1 MGESR
6 PVKVSAALYE
16 QLKERATKQDI
27 TIQETLKS
35 TLDASRATIEQLNR
49 EQQRLKRRLE
59 EEKNKLAA
67 QNNNAQATHRDL
79 LAKGEQIDSLRSH
92 LSGVQEE
99 HDWLSGTTENL
110 KIQLQQLGEE
120 KEEASEDANQYKKQF
135 QGAVIVLGILV
146 VMAALRS
153 LWDWW
158 EKRKENKDQPER
170 NQPPVETTLTPRGVR
185 RL

>member
-1 MGESR
+1 MGVSR

-16 QLKERATKQDI
+16 QLKEQAAKQDI

-49 EQQRLKRRLE
+49 EQQRLRRSLE
-59 EEKNKLAA
+59 EEKNKLAV

-79 LAKGEQIDSLRSH
+79 LAKGEQINSLRSQ

-110 KIQLQQLGEE
+110 RIQLQQLGEE
-120 KEEASEDANQYKKQF
+120 KEEASEDANQYKKYL
-135 QGAVIVLGILV
+135 QGVVIVLGILA
-146 VMAALRS
+146 MMTALWL
-153 LWDWW
+153 LWDWSQ
-158 EKRKENKDQPER
+158 KRKENKDQPER
-170 NQPPVETTLTPRGVR
+170 NQPPVETTPRPWG
-185 RL
+185 